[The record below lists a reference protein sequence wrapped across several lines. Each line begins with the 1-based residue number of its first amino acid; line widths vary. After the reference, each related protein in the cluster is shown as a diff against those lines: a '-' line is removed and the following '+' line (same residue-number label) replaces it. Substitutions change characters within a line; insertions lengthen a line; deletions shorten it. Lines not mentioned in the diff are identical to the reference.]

1 MKEELLARLQGLRDK
16 GTPVALVTRFAD
28 GAGSLVTE
36 QSQEGDLPL
45 DEPVYRRI
53 LEMVAADQSGSIE
66 DGLFV
71 RSFQRPVRLIVIGA
85 VHIAQALVRIAAA
98 TGIRCIVV
106 DPRAAFANRDR
117 FGETVLLNQWPDRAL
132 AELAPDRRTAIVTLT
147 HDPKLDEPA
156 LRAALS
162 SDAFYVGALGSRKT
176 HSQRLERL
184 RSFGLT
190 EPQLSRIRAPVGL
203 PLGGRR
209 PAEIAV
215 SIMAEVIQ
223 YLYGR
228 APV

>member
-1 MKEELLARLQGLRDK
+1 MKRELLARLQGLREQ

-36 QSQEGDLPL
+36 HSQEGDLSL
-45 DEPVYRRI
+45 GQPVRRRI
-53 LEMVAADQSGSIE
+53 LEMVTADQSGSIE

-71 RSFQRPVRLIVIGA
+71 RSFQRPVRLIVVGA

-98 TGIRCIVV
+98 AGLRCIVI
-106 DPRAAFANRDR
+106 DPRAAFANVDR
-117 FGETVLLNQWPDRAL
+117 FGETVLINQWPDRAL
-132 AELAPDRRTAIVTLT
+132 AELAPDHRTAIVTLT

-156 LRAALS
+156 LRTALS

-176 HSQRLERL
+176 HAQRLERL
-184 RSFGLT
+184 RTFGLT
-190 EPQLSRIRAPVGL
+190 EAQLSRIRAPVGL

-215 SIMAEVIQ
+215 SIMAEIIQ
-223 YLYGR
+223 CLYGR
-228 APV
+228 TPA